1 MKSPPSLFDDVLRSD
16 HRSCSRRT
24 SAFEFLNLSAWPAA
38 ENARSQLEAWFAV
51 YPESA
56 KKGLRARFQSSDH
69 NHESA
74 FFELF
79 LYQVFLRLGLAPEVD
94 PEVPELSSRPDFLIR
109 NRNGCFYVEAAVA
122 EQTGDFGEDPL
133 ENEILDAVDGLAVD
147 LQTRIAVAASTT
159 GKLHRSLSTT
169 DSVRRVREWVE
180 GIDSSSIRSGQIR
193 GNPELLIKRGDWT
206 ITLTAVGLLN
216 RPSDRLIQIGPTRS
230 GWLNDA
236 EVLQKKIHKKANQHG
251 KLDRPLIVAI
261 NTQTGFE
268 DRDEERSAL
277 IDQQPESVWR
287 TPAGTRHTGLHG
299 VLFFRTV
306 VPWNLHCV
314 SSNLYINP
322 FIDPDVPD
330 ELLRFGK
337 AHVCDGKM
345 KWEAGEPLGDLL
357 GLPDDWPGERTLSA
371 EGTDGVPD

>member
-1 MKSPPSLFDDVLRSD
+1 MKSPPTLFGDVLRSD

-38 ENARSQLEAWFAV
+38 ENARSQLETWFAV
-51 YPESA
+51 FPESA
-56 KKGLRARFQSSDH
+56 KKGLRARFRSSNH

-79 LYQVFLRLGLAPEVD
+79 LHQVFLRLGLAPEVD
-94 PEVPELSSRPDFLIR
+94 PQVPELSSRPDFLIR
-109 NRNGCFYVEAAVA
+109 NRNGCYYVEAAVA
-122 EQTGDFGEDPL
+122 EQTGDFGVDPL

-159 GKLHRSLSTT
+159 GKLHRSVSKNEIQRE
-169 DSVRRVREWVE
+169 VRAWLE
-180 GIDSSSIRSGQIR
+180 GIDISSIRSEVR
-193 GNPELLIKRGDWT
+193 GNPELPIKRGDWT
-206 ITLTAVGLLN
+206 LTLTAVGLLN
-216 RPSDRLIQIGPTRS
+216 RPSDRLIQVGPTRS
-230 GWLNDA
+230 GRLNDA
-236 EVLQKKIHKKANQHG
+236 EVLQKKIHKKANQHS

-261 NTQTGFE
+261 NTQSGFE
-268 DRDEERSAL
+268 DREEERSAL

-287 TPAGTRHTGLHG
+287 TLAGTRHTGLHG

-314 SSNLYINP
+314 SSNLYLNP

-330 ELLRFGK
+330 ELLRLGK

-345 KWEAGEPLGDLL
+345 KWETGEPLGDLL
-357 GLPDDWPGERTLSA
+357 GLPDDWPGERTSSA
-371 EGTDGVPD
+371 DRTDVGPD